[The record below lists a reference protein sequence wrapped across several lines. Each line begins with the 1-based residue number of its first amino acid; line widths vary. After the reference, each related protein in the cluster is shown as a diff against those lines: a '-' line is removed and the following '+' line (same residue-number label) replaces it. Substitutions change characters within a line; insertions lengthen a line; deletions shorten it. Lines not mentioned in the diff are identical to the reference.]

1 MINQLQQPINYAGL
15 APQVDPG
22 QKLLEGLKIGA
33 SISELRQQQAE
44 REQVRMDKERYA
56 TDLQEALADGSQGAF
71 LRLAA
76 KHPQYGQVLTAASG
90 QMGDAAKLQ
99 FDVDKANREQQTK
112 AAFQQT
118 MAVSNALENGNV
130 PFARTLLTQYRD
142 AAEGSS
148 QPETVAQ
155 MNQMIGLIDN
165 GNARDVQSV
174 ANMLAMSLDPD
185 GYKKMVEARQKEQET
200 EYNLR
205 NKNITQDLSTWMRL
219 KGLPQDTDITPE
231 QMAEYNEWL
240 RKMKESGA
248 SRVSVSVDSAQKGM
262 GELGKKQIEALPE
275 LVTNI
280 NNNREMVEK
289 TYDILTRVLPSV
301 LTGPFANA
309 RGRIETFFSEKQPE
323 RAALRS
329 ELETFRNHLKLDAAR
344 TWLKGQGS
352 VTQAERDLIAKF
364 VAGGDDFTAQEYRT
378 LFDVQQRMR
387 YSDLRQQTNAGNA
400 TYRYATTSKNANP
413 DDVRYVTELFGGD
426 FGNDDLPN
434 IKQNKDG
441 SFRVDI
447 PGAKGSFPTFSDAVA
462 AVLGARDSGAIMSPA
477 APTAPAAPAATRPTA
492 APAPA
497 ATTKTRVINA
507 TEKSI
512 FIDGKEYPRPVNMDE
527 KHLRDYIRFLEQQG
541 K

>member
-1 MINQLQQPINYAGL
+1 MISQLQQPINYAGL

-33 SISELRQQQAE
+33 SISETRQQQAE

-112 AAFQQT
+112 AAFRQT
-118 MAVSNALENGNV
+118 MAVSNALENGDV

-155 MNQMIGLIDN
+155 MNQMMDLIDT

-174 ANMLAMSLDPD
+174 ANMLAMSLDPA
-185 GYKKMVEARQKEQET
+185 GYKNMVEAQQKEQQT
-200 EYNLR
+200 KFDLR
-205 NKNITQDLSTWMRL
+205 NKNISPELSTWMRL
-219 KGLPQDTDITPE
+219 KGLPQDADITPE
-231 QMAEYNEWL
+231 QMAEFNAWL
-240 RKMKESGA
+240 RENKKSGA
-248 SRVSVSVDSAQKGM
+248 SSVSVSMDSAQKGM
-262 GELGKKQIEALPE
+262 GELGKKQIEALPQ
-275 LVTNI
+275 LATDI
-280 NNNREMVEK
+280 NTNREMVGRAF
-289 TYDILTRVLPSV
+289 DILTRVLPGV
-301 LTGPFANA
+301 LTGPFATE

-329 ELETFRNHLKLDAAR
+329 ELETFRDYLKLDAAR

-364 VAGGDDFTAQEYRT
+364 VAGRDDFTAQEFMT
-378 LFDVQQRMR
+378 LFDVQQRIR
-387 YSDLRQQTNAGNA
+387 YSDLRQKTNAGNA

-426 FGNDDLPN
+426 FGGEDLPN

-447 PGAKGSFPTFSDAVA
+447 PGAKGSFPTFSHAA
-462 AVLGARDSGAIMSPA
+462 SAVLNARGSGARMSPA
-477 APTAPAAPAATRPTA
+477 PAATPAAPAA
-492 APAPA
+492 APA
-497 ATTKTRVINA
+497 APPVTSETPTSVTINGKTYTRL
-507 TEKSI
+507 
-512 FIDGKEYPRPVNMDE
+512 PNMND
-527 KHLRDYIRFLEQQG
+527 KQWKAYVFYVKAQQG